1 MKSIIVAIAMFLSL
15 AAAPARAT
23 NFNIFFE
30 TFIGGPI
37 IGSGIY
43 TAENGQLTAF
53 HAIITGCFNA
63 PVVCNFNGGGGP
75 DPFDGIPSETVFN
88 TTFPFPP
95 NGSGE
100 SVLHLFESGP
110 NFFTGLI
117 SHDFTTHTPGSNDPS
132 GVYIAVATPE
142 PSALW
147 LLLAGSLSLLWM
159 KLSRR

>member
-15 AAAPARAT
+15 VAAPAGAT

-30 TFIGGPI
+30 TFLGGPI
-37 IGSGIY
+37 IGSGTY
-43 TAENGQLTAF
+43 TAQNGQLTAF

-75 DPFDGIPSETVFN
+75 DPFDGIPSETDFLNVFSP
-88 TTFPFPP
+88 PF
-95 NGSGE
+95 NGSNE

-132 GVYIAVATPE
+132 GIYFAVATPE

-159 KLSRR
+159 KPKR